1 MHLIAHLQK
10 KRQTSNPAKTYS
22 IAKDWDEL
30 SFSFTL
36 NIINPVDREDARRFC
51 GRGLLLHLAAPVY
64 NLCRWVCLG
73 NVTKMLNVA
82 LALSLR
88 YLSWGRQ
95 VEETTL
101 NGSIMTSRTLQEE
114 KKFWVRRF
122 TLCLFQKSLS
132 TSAPA

>member
-1 MHLIAHLQK
+1 MFFYAELISNVK
-10 KRQTSNPAKTYS
+10 KKKVS
-22 IAKDWDEL
+22 IDNDWNE
-30 SFSFTL
+30 SRFSFTL
-36 NIINPVDREDARRFC
+36 NIINLVDRVDARRFC
-51 GRGLLLHLAAPVY
+51 GRGLSLHLATPAY

-73 NVTKMLNVA
+73 NVTKMLNAA
-82 LALSLR
+82 LPLSLR

-122 TLCLFQKSLS
+122 KLCLFQKSLS
-132 TSAPA
+132 TSAPEELYN